1 MQDDNSTV
9 DQAPSA
15 DQAAGASP
23 EGEGGG
29 RSRGRKLRTPFRRRR
44 ADAAG
49 EEGRD
54 AGEAA
59 DEAAA
64 EAARPG
70 DNARQAEREADEAL
84 SYLDKA
90 ARSEQRLGKYLN
102 SEAIMP
108 KLHKVLADAGIGSR
122 REMEELI
129 VAGRVSVNGEPAHIG
144 QRVAPNDQVRV
155 NGKPIARPNAKK
167 PPRVILYHKPAGEI
181 VSHDDPGGRASV
193 FARLPKLRTGK
204 WLSVGRLDLNTEGL
218 LIFTTSG
225 DMANRIMHP
234 RYGTEREYAV
244 RVLGEMDEA
253 QRKSL
258 VEGIDLDDGKAAF
271 GSFDY
276 LGGDGSNRWYRVTLQ
291 EGRNREVRRMFEAVG
306 VTVSRLIRTRF
317 GDLVLPRSLRRGR
330 WEELEASLVSA
341 LMVQLGLLRD
351 DDEAGGRRSKS
362 RQPQSHDSALPP
374 GFGTMER
381 NGMNGARIGR
391 RGKLQGGRAGASAAC
406 PSDPF
411 GTGLM
416 FTGGYANGHPLGN
429 DGAGKGG
436 KPAGKGRGR
445 AASAGGQAGG
455 QAGAA
460 KPAGAR
466 GGKRAA
472 GGRGK
477 PAANAAVG
485 AAGKSAAGKPA
496 GGRPAKPAGPKAAG
510 KNPARAKN
518 AAKPA
523 GGNKSRSRR
532 GGEGRGDD
540 WQPKGAAAHES
551 RLGFLGGRGG
561 RGDR

>member
-49 EEGRD
+49 EEAKD

-59 DEAAA
+59 EAV
-64 EAARPG
+64 RPS
-70 DNARQAEREADEAL
+70 DNARQAEHEADEAL

-330 WEELEASLVSA
+330 WEELDASLVSA

-351 DDEAGGRRSKS
+351 GDDEAGGRRSKS

-391 RGKLQGGRAGASAAC
+391 RGKLQGGRVGTAAPC

-429 DGAGKGG
+429 DGGGKA

-445 AASAGGQAGG
+445 KPASPAGGQGAG
-455 QAGAA
+455 QSGAV

-477 PAANAAVG
+477 SAANAAG
-485 AAGKSAAGKPA
+485 GAAGKPA
-496 GGRPAKPAGPKAAG
+496 AGPKAAG

-523 GGNKSRSRR
+523 GGNKSRPRR
-532 GGEGRGDD
+532 GGEAPGDD